1 MKTLPDLQL
10 IFLQTLILP
19 QITNI
24 NVETKVIIKSIAKQ
38 TKIQEDIQHILTI
51 TVRQIIQMKKNQQ
64 YLPQEVQ
71 YCLRKFS
78 ISKRFVHDTV
88 HSVHPPL
95 FLFEGGGGGVAAVN
109 LLPIFQ
115 KKGGGLDRNS
125 VFRGGLLRKRGQLFS
140 GGAIFRKKTKIWNV

>member
-38 TKIQEDIQHILTI
+38 TKIQQDIQHILTI

-88 HSVHPPL
+88 HSVHPPPPL
-95 FLFEGGGGGVAAVN
+95 
-109 LLPIFQ
+109 
-115 KKGGGLDRNS
+115 S
-125 VFRGGLLRKRGQLFS
+125 V
-140 GGAIFRKKTKIWNV
+140 

>member
-1 MKTLPDLQL
+1 MQL

-24 NVETKVIIKSIAKQ
+24 NVETKVIIKSITKQ
-38 TKIQEDIQHILTI
+38 TKIQQDIQHILTI
-51 TVRQIIQMKKNQQ
+51 TVRQIIQMKKTQQ

-88 HSVHPPL
+88 HSVHPPPL
-95 FLFEGGGGGVAAVN
+95 FLFEGGGGVAAVN

-115 KKGGGLDRNS
+115 KKE
-125 VFRGGLLRKRGQLFS
+125 
-140 GGAIFRKKTKIWNV
+140 GGA